1 MSSGRTKDD
10 DNDMVYMRNYVAD
23 LLNLGQRDYRAISFY
38 FPVKSFSLSCNLH
51 GRTIMGLNMRY
62 LDLKRKIRDVRMWAI
77 QGITEA
83 GSGHPGASFSAA
95 EIMGT
100 LYFRRM
106 RHDPSNP
113 GWDERDY
120 FINSKAHSAPGFYSA
135 LAVAGYFKPEELRT
149 LRQLGARLQ
158 GHPVRYSQYQKH
170 HSVPGIEYSG
180 GSEGIGLSVGIGI
193 ALANKLDSRKN
204 RVFVL
209 IGDGESNEGQIWEAA
224 MAAGK
229 FKLDNLVTI
238 LDRNRIQ
245 QDGFTEDIMPLDPI
259 KDKWAAF
266 NWQVL
271 EVDGHR
277 VEQIVDA
284 LNKAAQ
290 VRDKPVMIIAN
301 TVKGNGIR
309 HMANNPQWHGKAPPK
324 RQTEVLLEELESECL
339 IAPSIIAGERENYE
353 DKIRKVEREGV
364 DMIHLDVMD
373 GRFVPNTTFFADTIK
388 KLRRTTSLPFD
399 THLMIENPLEK
410 IQDYID
416 ARCDIITVHAEACTE
431 NEFREIQERL
441 IENGIS
447 PGIAINPGTDVP
459 KWLYYCLHNLDVIIV
474 MSVNPGS
481 AGQKFIPEVLA
492 KMMVLNKQLSE
503 HGFRGYIEADGGI
516 DATTLQQA
524 YDAGARIFVAGA
536 AVYGGG
542 DIHGAV
548 IHLRH
553 KAAVA
558 LERRLLNHATQLNIR
573 ADWMKARK
581 HILIPY
587 ANELGIEEELH
598 AIK

>member
-1 MSSGRTKDD
+1 M
-10 DNDMVYMRNYVAD
+10 
-23 LLNLGQRDYRAISFY
+23 
-38 FPVKSFSLSCNLH
+38 SCNLR
-51 GRTIMGLNMRY
+51 GLVFMGFNMRY

-77 QGITEA
+77 QGIAEA

-106 RHDPSNP
+106 KHDPSNP

-120 FINSKAHSAPGFYSA
+120 FINSKAHSAPGFYST
-135 LAVAGYFKPEELRT
+135 LAVAGYFPPDEVKT
-149 LRQLGARLQ
+149 LRRLGSRLQ
-158 GHPVRYSQYQKH
+158 GHPVRYSDHQKH

-193 ALANKLDSRKN
+193 ALANKLDGKKN

-209 IGDGESNEGQIWEAA
+209 IGDGESNEGQIWEAS

-229 FKLDNLVTI
+229 FKLDNLVAI

-245 QDGFTEDIMPLDPI
+245 QDGFTEDIMPLDPT

-266 NWQVL
+266 NWQVF
-271 EVDGHR
+271 EVDGHK

-284 LNKAAQ
+284 LNKAAR
-290 VRDKPVMIIAN
+290 VHDKPVMIVAN

-324 RQTEVLLEELESECL
+324 RHTEVLLEELDSECL

-388 KLRRTTSLPFD
+388 KLRTSTSLPFD
-399 THLMIENPLEK
+399 AHLMIEKPLEQ
-410 IQDYID
+410 IQEYID
-416 ARCDIITVHAEACTE
+416 ARCDIITVHAEACSE

-441 IENGIS
+441 IDAGIS
-447 PGIAINPGTDVP
+447 PGIAINPGTAVP
-459 KWLYYCLHNLDVIIV
+459 KWLYSCLPDLDVIIV
-474 MSVNPGS
+474 MSVNPGF
-481 AGQKFIPEVLA
+481 AGQKFMPEVLP
-492 KMMVLNKQLSE
+492 KMVAVGKELRE

-516 DATTLQQA
+516 DSTTLQPA

-542 DIHGAV
+542 DIHASV
-548 IHLRH
+548 IQLRH

-558 LERRLLNHATQLNIR
+558 LEKKLLTHATQLNVR
-573 ADWMKARK
+573 SDWMKARK

>member
-1 MSSGRTKDD
+1 M
-10 DNDMVYMRNYVAD
+10 Y
-23 LLNLGQRDYRAISFY
+23 
-38 FPVKSFSLSCNLH
+38 CLH
-51 GRTIMGLNMRY
+51 RIMKVMGFNMRY
-62 LDLKRKIRDVRMWAI
+62 LDLRRKIRDVRMWAI
-77 QGITEA
+77 QGIAEA

-106 RHDPSNP
+106 RHDPSRP
-113 GWDERDY
+113 GWEERDY
-120 FINSKAHSAPGFYSA
+120 FINSKAHSAPGFYST
-135 LAVAGYFKPEELRT
+135 LAVAGYFPSEEVRT
-149 LRQLGARLQ
+149 LRKLGSRLQ
-158 GHPVRYSQYQKH
+158 GHPVMYSERQKNY
-170 HSVPGIEYSG
+170 SVPGVEYSG
-180 GSEGIGLSVGIGI
+180 GSEGMGLSVGIGI
-193 ALANKLDSRKN
+193 ALASKLDGKKN

-209 IGDGESNEGQIWEAA
+209 IGDGESNEGQIWEAS

-245 QDGFTEDIMPLDPI
+245 QDGFTEDIMPLDPT

-266 NWQVL
+266 NWQVF

-277 VEQIVDA
+277 VEQIVDV

-290 VRDKPVMIIAN
+290 VKDKPVMIIAN
-301 TVKGNGIR
+301 TVKGNGVR

-324 RQTEVLLEELESECL
+324 RHTEVLLEELESECL
-339 IAPSIIAGERENYE
+339 IAPSIIAGQRENYE

-364 DMIHLDVMD
+364 DMIHIDVMD
-373 GRFVPNTTFFADTIK
+373 GQFVPNTTFFADKIK
-388 KLRRTTSLPFD
+388 KLRPSTSLPFD
-399 THLMIENPLEK
+399 AHLMIEKPLEK
-410 IQDYID
+410 IQEYID
-416 ARCDIITVHAEACTE
+416 ARCDIITVHAEVCTE

-441 IENGIS
+441 IVNGIS
-447 PGIAINPGTDVP
+447 PGIAINPDTDVP
-459 KWLYYCLHNLDVIIV
+459 EWLYRCLHDLDVVIV
-474 MSVNPGS
+474 MSVNPGF
-481 AGQKFIPEVLA
+481 AGQKFMPKVLPKMVEV
-492 KMMVLNKQLSE
+492 NKKLRE
-503 HGFRGYIEADGGI
+503 HGFKGYIEADGGI

-524 YDAGARIFVAGA
+524 YDAGARIFVAGN

-548 IHLRH
+548 IQLRH

-573 ADWMKARK
+573 PDWMKARK

-598 AIK
+598 AVK

>member
-1 MSSGRTKDD
+1 
-10 DNDMVYMRNYVAD
+10 
-23 LLNLGQRDYRAISFY
+23 
-38 FPVKSFSLSCNLH
+38 
-51 GRTIMGLNMRY
+51 MGFNMRY
-62 LDLKRKIRDVRMWAI
+62 LDLKRRIRDVRMFAI
-77 QGITEA
+77 QGIAEA

-100 LYFRRM
+100 LYFRKM
-106 RHDPSNP
+106 KHDPANP
-113 GWDERDY
+113 NWEERDY
-120 FINSKAHSAPGFYSA
+120 FINSKAHSAPGFYST
-135 LAVAGYFKPEELRT
+135 LAVAGYFPPEEIKT
-149 LRQLGARLQ
+149 LRQLGSRLQ
-158 GHPVRYSQYQKH
+158 GHPVRYSDHQKD
-170 HSVPGIEYSG
+170 HSVPGVEYSG

-193 ALANKLDSRKN
+193 ALAKKLDGKKN
-204 RVFVL
+204 KVFVL
-209 IGDGESNEGQIWEAA
+209 IGDGESNEGQIWEAS

-229 FKLDNLVTI
+229 FKLDNLVAI

-245 QDGFTEDIMPLDPI
+245 QDGFTEDIMPLDPT

-266 NWQVL
+266 NWQVF

-284 LNKAAQ
+284 LNKAAR
-290 VRDKPVMIIAN
+290 VHDKPVMIVAN

-324 RQTEVLLEELESECL
+324 RQTEVLLEELDSECL

-353 DKIRKVEREGV
+353 DKIKKVEREGV

-388 KLRRTTSLPFD
+388 KLRTSTSLPFD
-399 THLMIENPLEK
+399 AHLMIENPLAQ

-416 ARCDIITVHAEACTE
+416 ARCDVITVHAEACTE
-431 NEFREIQERL
+431 SEFREIQERL
-441 IENGIS
+441 VAAGIS
-447 PGIAINPGTDVP
+447 PGIAINPGTPVP
-459 KWLYYCLHNLDVIIV
+459 KWLYGCLRDLDVIIV
-474 MSVNPGS
+474 MSVNPGF
-481 AGQKFIPEVLA
+481 AGQKFIPEVLP
-492 KMMVLNKQLSE
+492 KMVAVNKELRE
-503 HGFRGYIEADGGI
+503 HGFKGYIEADGGI
-516 DATTLQQA
+516 DAITLQQA

-548 IHLRH
+548 IQLRH

-558 LERRLLNHATQLNIR
+558 LEKKLLEHATRLNIR
-573 ADWMKARK
+573 PDWMKARK